1 MGNFVSSDVVIESD
15 AITGVIDSKLILD
28 HLTLSDPS
36 VRESLVHIKGGTKV
50 FNVNRILQGL
60 DPVSV
65 EEEGKRS
72 DDKDPACD
80 EKGLGCLGA
89 EGAAHFGRQRRTIHC
104 RGDGHGF
111 AWRRHLLAADRRLRH
126 GNSPDWP
133 GRAGVVD

>member
-72 DDKDPACD
+72 DDKDPAND
-80 EKGLGCLGA
+80 YVEDRQPVEGLVNINTAPWKVLA
-89 EGAAHFGRQRRTIHC
+89 SLPMVLNN
-104 RGDGHGF
+104 DG
-111 AWRRHLLAADRRLRH
+111 RLRH